1 MKIKQLILF
10 FSITW
15 GCLFSDI
22 ADARP
27 DLWISGA
34 QRSSK
39 ALIDIPS
46 LSPLVKA
53 RESSVLVI
61 FTESDAPVMMPLPFP
76 FGRQRSAPTP
86 RRTGQ
91 GSGFIIHP
99 HGYALTNHHV
109 VEGATRI
116 IVKSGQNPEEIEAEI
131 IGSDANTD
139 IALLKLQGNRKD
151 WPVAPLG
158 DSDRLN
164 IGDFVVAIGN
174 PFGLEMSVSL
184 GIVSARGRNDVAPSG
199 RMGLY
204 DFLQTDASINPGN
217 SGGPLLNLKGEVIGI
232 NAAVNT
238 AGQGIGFAIPINMV
252 KRVASDLKDNGRV
265 VRSYIGVTIDK
276 VTPDLA
282 SSMGLNHPHGAL
294 VRQVAEGSP
303 ADKAGLEPGD
313 IITHFGGKKIES
325 SSKLP
330 VLAGLAGVN
339 KKVKL
344 KIIRNEKPM
353 AIKVKLAEMPGA
365 NTVAQRAQPKEKDI
379 NTQIGVAVQDIDAN
393 ARRSLKIPKSVKG
406 ALIVEVRHGSKASF
420 AGLRRGDVITKVNG
434 RVIKSSQS
442 FLNAIKKVASGK
454 LVRLMVR
461 RKSARLFIAVKKP

>member
-1 MKIKQLILF
+1 MKKYSFIL
-10 FSITW
+10 
-15 GCLFSDI
+15 LFTVGMSC
-22 ADARP
+22 ALSEPLWARS
-27 DLWISGA
+27 DLWVTGKKTN
-34 QRSSK
+34 SK
-39 ALIDIPS
+39 ASIEIPS

-53 RESSVLVI
+53 RESAVLVV
-61 FTESDAPVMMPLPFP
+61 FTESDAPAMMPLPFP
-76 FGRQRSAPTP
+76 FGQQRPSQGP

-99 HGYALTNHHV
+99 HGYALTNQHV

-116 IVKSGQNPEEIEAEI
+116 KVKAGQNPEEIEAEVV
-131 IGSDANTD
+131 GSDANTD
-139 IALLKLQGNRKD
+139 IALLKLKGNRKD

-158 DSDRLN
+158 DSDKLN

-217 SGGPLLNLKGEVIGI
+217 SGGPLLNLQGEVIGI

-252 KRVASDLKDNGRV
+252 KRVASDLLDNGRV

-282 SSMGLNHPHGAL
+282 ENMGLSHPHGAL

-303 ADKAGLEPGD
+303 ADKAGIEPGD
-313 IITHFGGKKIES
+313 IITHFSGRKVES

-344 KIIRNEKPM
+344 KVIRDEKPLT
-353 AIKVKLAEMPGA
+353 IKVKLAEMPGTKRVTQA
-365 NTVAQRAQPKEKDI
+365 IKKGKKEIKS
-379 NTQIGVAVQDIDAN
+379 QIGVAVQDIDAE
-393 ARRSLKIPKSVKG
+393 ARRTLRIPKSQRG
-406 ALIVEVRHGSKASF
+406 ALVVDVRQGSRASF
-420 AGLRRGDVITKVNG
+420 AGLRRGDIIIKVNG
-434 RVIKSSQS
+434 RPTINSKTFIKEVG
-442 FLNAIKKVASGK
+442 KVSSGK

-461 RKSARLFIAVKKP
+461 RSGARLFIAVKKP